1 MSNEKLE
8 KLLKDLAENQLSDG
22 TSLSIE
28 MFDGDN
34 AVACIK
40 VEDREEFPIY
50 MTVDEGQILC
60 ITYLFGD
67 NQVVQSKR
75 AEMAEVMLMMNVS
88 IPLSAFSKIG
98 NQYIMFGALS
108 PSSSI
113 AEILHEIELLSDNVL
128 DAIDAVSEYLQEAA
142 SWNKSCVIQKQRW
155 MKQRPA

>member
-1 MSNEKLE
+1 MSNVKLE
-8 KLLKDLAENQLSDG
+8 ELMTSLTEHQLSDG
-22 TSLSIE
+22 ASLSVE
-28 MFDGDN
+28 MFDGEN

-67 NQVVQSKR
+67 DQVDQSKR
-75 AEMAEVMLMMNVS
+75 GEMAEAMLMMNVS

-108 PSSSI
+108 PRSSI
-113 AEILHEIELLSDNVL
+113 DELIHEIELLSDNVL
-128 DAIDAVSEYLQEAA
+128 EAVDAVSDYLTEAA
-142 SWNKSCVIQKQRW
+142 
-155 MKQRPA
+155 

>member
-8 KLLKDLAENQLSDG
+8 QLLKDLAENQLSDG
-22 TSLSIE
+22 TGLSLE

-40 VEDREEFPIY
+40 VKDREEFPIY

-67 NQVVQSKR
+67 NQVDQNKR

-113 AEILHEIELLSDNVL
+113 AEILNEIELLSDNVL
-128 DAIDAVSEYLQEAA
+128 DAVDAVSEYLQEAA
-142 SWNKSCVIQKQRW
+142 
-155 MKQRPA
+155 